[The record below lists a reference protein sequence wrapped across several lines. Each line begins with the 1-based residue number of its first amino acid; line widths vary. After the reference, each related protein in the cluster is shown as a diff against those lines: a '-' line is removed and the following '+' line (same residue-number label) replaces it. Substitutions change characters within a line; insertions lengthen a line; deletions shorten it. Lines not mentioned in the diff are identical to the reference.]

1 MYNFTLSLSRELEG
15 SSSFIVVIN
24 VSDSNQIVDLR
35 EAFPELAESL
45 TVYTASV
52 ASRFV
57 VG

>member
-1 MYNFTLSLSRELEG
+1 
-15 SSSFIVVIN
+15 VVIN

-35 EAFPELAESL
+35 VAFPDLAESL

-57 VG
+57 PG